1 MSASKFSVREHVLPT
16 SHIRE
21 YPHATSGDQE
31 DVLQLAVKQYTPRR
45 KVQAKTTITIIG
57 GHANGFPKELYE
69 PLWDDLLERLQAK
82 DVAIGNIFIADVAHQ
97 GTSGVLN
104 EEKLGNDPSWLD
116 HPRDLFLM
124 VNHFRREMKRPIVG
138 IGHSMGGNNL
148 VNLSLMHPRLF
159 SSLIL
164 IDPVIQRFQSRAG
177 NYGPARASTNRRDR
191 WPSREAARA
200 AFKRSKF
207 YQSWDPRVLELW
219 IRYGLRELPTN
230 LYPYATAASATPP
243 TISADPGAATVSPAP
258 DTERE
263 VTLAT
268 TKHQEV
274 FTFLRPNLPTKE
286 FPEPSTESNL
296 QTHPDMDP
304 ASGPNAPFYRPEPIA
319 TFHRLPNLRPSVFY
333 LFGEQSNL
341 STPTLK
347 ADKLAHTGTGV
358 GGSGGVRKG
367 RVRDVTLEG
376 VGHLIPMEAV
386 ERTAEECTQWLV
398 PEIEGWTARE
408 EAERREWAAVPKEEK
423 AVLSEQYRQTMNGNW
438 TEKQEGAKSSKL

>member
-45 KVQAKTTITIIG
+45 KVQAETTITIIG

-69 PLWDDLLERLQAK
+69 PLWDELLERLQAK
-82 DVAIGNIFIADVAHQ
+82 GIAIGNIFIADVAHQ

-159 SSLIL
+159 SSLVL

-177 NYGPARASTNRRDR
+177 NYGPARPLQIGEIAGQ
-191 WPSREAARA
+191 A
-200 AFKRSKF
+200 F

-219 IRYGLRELPTN
+219 IQHGLRELPTS

-274 FTFLRPNLPTKE
+274 FTFLRPNLSTKE
-286 FPEPSTESNL
+286 FPDPSTEPNL

-358 GGSGGVRKG
+358 GGSGGVQKG

-376 VGHLIPMEAV
+376 IGHLIPMEAV

-398 PEIEGWTARE
+398 PEVEGWTARE
-408 EAERREWAAVPKEEK
+408 EAERREWAAVPKDRK
-423 AVLSEQYRQTMNGNW
+423 AVMSEQYRQTMNGNW